1 MADNSTKSLY
11 DQFNQKNMSELY
23 SISQSETAT
32 PEEKAMANRLLRERS
47 EREARQ
53 EKENKQYQQQLQRQ
67 QGSYEL
73 AHGGMVHRGRKAGLS
88 AEKAG

>member
-11 DQFNQKNMSELY
+11 DKFNEKNMSELLD
-23 SISQSETAT
+23 ISQSETASD
-32 PEEKAMANRLLRERS
+32 EEKAMADRLLRERS

-53 EKENKQYQQQLQRQ
+53 ERENKQYRQQLQRQ

-73 AHGGMVHRGRKAGLS
+73 AHGGMVHRGRKAGFS